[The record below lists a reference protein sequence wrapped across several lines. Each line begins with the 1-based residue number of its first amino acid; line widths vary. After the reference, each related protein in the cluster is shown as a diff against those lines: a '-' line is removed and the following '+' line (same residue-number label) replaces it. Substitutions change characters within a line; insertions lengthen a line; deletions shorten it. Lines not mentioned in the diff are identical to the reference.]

1 VLPAISRATKKE
13 LTKEAEKIM
22 KFMNRAVFVLLALV
36 PVLAVAVI
44 ALATL
49 DRGHSLENPT
59 RVLEH
64 PGPPNL
70 PLIPVFNDVD
80 AVVFCGGRGYT
91 AGSIITDAA
100 FLDRFALPRTYAGK
114 ADRYAMDIPNGP
126 RGTRGMDML
135 PDCSRAFV
143 ADTSV
148 NRIRVVDSSVGS
160 KAWGNAKATE
170 GLVGTIPDIDTPH
183 VVAVK
188 DGNVYV
194 TAGTND
200 PLLLQIGRK
209 AGTPEAYEIKARLN
223 LTDCNTPRSMVLD
236 DSFGFALI
244 GCSISNNVLKVG
256 LNPLRLI
263 ASVRTHD
270 PDNGRDGSGPY
281 DIAIRKAG
289 DKTFFY
295 TANKNSD
302 TVSVIEDQG
311 SALALVAAVKVV
323 GKPVDLTNCA
333 AHGQDCA
340 VIFSPEPWSVAV
352 SPNGRFVFTSNN
364 VDRSVGVICAAN
376 NTFLGS
382 WRALPVLSTRLADV
396 LATTRIGTDDI
407 LYVAE
412 GGTGLYPYAINT
424 LNHLYAACP
433 G

>member
-1 VLPAISRATKKE
+1 
-13 LTKEAEKIM
+13 M
-22 KFMNRAVFVLLALV
+22 KFMNRAVFLWLALI

-49 DRGHSLENPT
+49 ERSHSLEEPT

-70 PLIPVFNDVD
+70 RLIAVSHDVD
-80 AVVFCGGRGYT
+80 AIVFCGGRGYT
-91 AGSIITDAA
+91 SGTIVDDTA
-100 FLDRFALPRTYAGK
+100 FLDRFALPGTYTGK
-114 ADRYAMDIPNGP
+114 ADRHNMGLPNGP
-126 RGTRGMDML
+126 AGSRGLDLL

-143 ADTSV
+143 ADTEV
-148 NRIRVVDSSVGS
+148 NQIRVVDTSAGS
-160 KAWGNAKATE
+160 KAWANAKATE
-170 GLVGTIPDIDTPH
+170 GLVGTVPDIDTPQ
-183 VVAVK
+183 VVAV
-188 DGNVYV
+188 GAGGRVYV

-200 PLLLQIGRK
+200 ALLLQIGRK
-209 AGTPEAYEIKARLN
+209 AGATESYEIQGRLN
-223 LTDCNTPRSMVLD
+223 LTGCNTPRSMVLD

-244 GCSISNNVLKVG
+244 ACSISNNVLKVG
-256 LNPLRLI
+256 LSPLRLI

-270 PDNGRDGSGPY
+270 PDGGRDGSGPY

-289 DKTFFY
+289 DKTFLY

-323 GKPVDLTNCA
+323 GKPVDLTHCA

-352 SPNGRFVFTSNN
+352 SPDGRFVFTSNN
-364 VDRSVGVICAAN
+364 VDRSVGVLCATN
-376 NTFLGS
+376 NRFLGS
-382 WRALPVLSTRLADV
+382 WRALPVLSTRLTDV
-396 LATTRIGTDDI
+396 LATAQIGTDSI

-412 GGTGLYPYAINT
+412 GGTGIYPYLING
-424 LNHLYAACP
+424 LNHLYAAECP
-433 G
+433 AS

>member
-1 VLPAISRATKKE
+1 
-13 LTKEAEKIM
+13 M
-22 KFMNRAVFVLLALV
+22 KFTNRIVFLLLALV
-36 PVLAVAVI
+36 PILAVAVV

-49 DRGHSLENPT
+49 DQGHQVETPT
-59 RVLEH
+59 RVLEQ
-64 PGPPNL
+64 GPPNL
-70 PLIPVFNDVD
+70 PLIGVSNDVD
-80 AVVFCGGRGYT
+80 AIVFCGGRGYT
-91 AGSIITDAA
+91 VGTIVDDTA
-100 FLDRFALPRTYAGK
+100 FLDRFTPPRTYAGK
-114 ADRYAMDIPNGP
+114 ADRHNMGIPNGP
-126 RGTRGMDML
+126 AGTRGMDLL
-135 PDCSRAFV
+135 PDCSRAFI
-143 ADTSV
+143 ADTEV
-148 NRIRVVDSSVGS
+148 NQLRIVDTSGGS

-170 GLVGTIPDIDTPH
+170 GLVGTIPDIDTPQA
-183 VVAVK
+183 VAVGR

-209 AGTPEAYEIKARLN
+209 AGTPEAYEIKARLE
-223 LTDCNTPRSMVLD
+223 LTGCNTPRAMVLD

-244 GCSISNNVLKVG
+244 ACSISNNVLKVG
-256 LNPLRLI
+256 LSPLRVI

-289 DKTFFY
+289 DKTFLY

-323 GKPVDLTNCA
+323 GKPVNLTNCA
-333 AHGQDCA
+333 AHGQDCN

-352 SPNGRFVFTSNN
+352 SPDGRFVFTSNN

-376 NTFLGS
+376 NQFLGS

-396 LATTRIGTDDI
+396 IATVRVGTDDF

-412 GGTGLYPYAINT
+412 GGTGLYPYLTNT
-424 LNHLYAACP
+424 LNHLYAAQCP